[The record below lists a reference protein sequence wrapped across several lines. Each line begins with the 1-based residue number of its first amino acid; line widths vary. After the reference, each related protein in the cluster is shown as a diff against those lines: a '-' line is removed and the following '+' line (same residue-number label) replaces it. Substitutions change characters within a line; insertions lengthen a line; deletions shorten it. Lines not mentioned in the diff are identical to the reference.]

1 MSRWSWIRGSWL
13 IAGVTGAA
21 IGALVVVTAVAAGA
35 IGSPNGSAGNAD
47 ESRQLRQIETN
58 RLRSLVD
65 RDMRT
70 ADALHASDFQVVPPQ
85 GIPLTREEYLGRI
98 ESDDI
103 DYIVFE
109 PTSTIE
115 VRVSGY
121 AAVMWYTSN
130 IDVSVA
136 GGTRRVAHAAWHTS
150 YYRRSAGRWQAVWEQ
165 ATAIGGFPPQD

>member
-1 MSRWSWIRGSWL
+1 M
-13 IAGVTGAA
+13 AGVTGAA
-21 IGALVVVTAVAAGA
+21 VGALVVATAIATGA
-35 IGSPNGSAGNAD
+35 IGSPDVSAAD
-47 ESRQLRQIETN
+47 EGRQLRQIETN
-58 RLRSLVD
+58 RLRALVNK
-65 RDMRT
+65 DMRT

-109 PTSTIE
+109 PTSKIE
-115 VRVSGY
+115 VRVSGD
-121 AAVMWYTSN
+121 AAVMWYMSN

-136 GGTRRVAHAAWHTS
+136 GGARRVAHAAWHTS
-150 YYRRSAGRWQAVWEQ
+150 FYERNDSRWQVVWEQ

>member
-1 MSRWSWIRGSWL
+1 MNGWSRIRGSWL

-21 IGALVVVTAVAAGA
+21 VGALVVASAVATGA
-35 IGSPNGSAGNAD
+35 TGSPEVSAAD
-47 ESRQLRQIETN
+47 VSRQLRQIETN
-58 RLRSLVD
+58 RLRALVD
-65 RDMRT
+65 KDMRT

-109 PTSTIE
+109 PTSKIE
-115 VRVSGY
+115 VRVSGD
-121 AAVMWYTSN
+121 AAVMWYMSN

-136 GGTRRVAHAAWHTS
+136 GGARRVAHAAWHTAF
-150 YYRRSAGRWQAVWEQ
+150 YERNEGRWQAVWEQ